1 MPDTDIREEARD
13 LSDLE
18 ARLGYRFKRRTVLEK
33 ALVHSSAPEVVGGK
47 AESYQRLE
55 FLGDRVLG
63 LAVAEMVYSAF
74 PDADE
79 GELSRRLTQLVRK
92 ETCAAIAENLELGR
106 FIHLGHGEAQSGGR
120 RKKAILGD
128 VCESVIAAIYLDGGY
143 TEAAQFIQRSWDR
156 LMRESE
162 TPLRDAKTAL
172 QEWAHRQGFDV
183 PVYREVSRTG
193 PDHKPVFTISV
204 TVGGEERAHG
214 RGQSKRLAEQDA
226 ARTVLEAEDVW
237 AKGRNG

>member
-1 MPDTDIREEARD
+1 MPDTDTREEARH

-18 ARLGYRFKRRTVLEK
+18 AQLGYRFKNRAVLEK
-33 ALVHSSAPEVVGGK
+33 ALVHSSAPEVVGGTV
-47 AESYQRLE
+47 ESYQRLE

-63 LAVAEMVYSAF
+63 LAVAEMVYCAF

-92 ETCAAIAENLELGR
+92 ETCAAVAESLELGR
-106 FIHLGHGEAQSGGR
+106 FVRLGHGEAQSGGR

-143 TEAAQFIQRSWDR
+143 EEAAQFVGRSWER
-156 LMRESE
+156 LMHDSA

-183 PVYREVSRTG
+183 PVYREISRTG

-204 TVGGEERAHG
+204 TVGDEERAHG
-214 RGQSKRLAEQDA
+214 RGHSKRLAEQDA
-226 ARTVLEAEDVW
+226 ARAVLEAERVW
-237 AKGRNG
+237 AKGKNG